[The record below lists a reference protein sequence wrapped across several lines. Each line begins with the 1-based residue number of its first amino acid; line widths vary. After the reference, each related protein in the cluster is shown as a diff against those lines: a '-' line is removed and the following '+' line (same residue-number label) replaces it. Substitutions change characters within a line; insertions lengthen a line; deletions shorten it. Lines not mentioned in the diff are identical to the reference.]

1 MQKFSAMMLGHTSPR
16 GAGRGKE
23 IASQVQSPVQVQ
35 TTAQVQTSATDQN
48 TEAQDKEAQDKEAQ
62 DKETQDSDAQDSEAH
77 DKEAHTADVSSEQLA
92 AMLDDYSIPTL
103 VLNTDTTSESPS
115 DDETTA
121 TEAQIHDMAISS
133 SDLKISPEEPNTG
146 VDSQPEHKP
155 ETIKEKPRSSPFV
168 KSSMLS
174 TYLTEAHWRTVL
186 CFWTH
191 LNMISG
197 LRLMLLQVP
206 SNPRHTCDSNKSPET
221 RRT

>member
-1 MQKFSAMMLGHTSPR
+1 MLGHTSPR
-16 GAGRGKE
+16 GANQGKGM
-23 IASQVQSPVQVQ
+23 ASQVQSPVQVQ
-35 TTAQVQTSATDQN
+35 TTAQMQTSATDQN
-48 TEAQDKEAQDKEAQ
+48 KKAQHNEVQDKEARDKEAQDKEAQ
-62 DKETQDSDAQDSEAH
+62 DSETQDSLAQDSEAH

-133 SDLKISPEEPNTG
+133 SNLKISPDEPDTG

-155 ETIKEKPRSSPFV
+155 DKIEKKSRSSPFV

-174 TYLTEAHWRTVL
+174 TYLTEAHSRTVL
-186 CFWTH
+186 CF
-191 LNMISG
+191 
-197 LRLMLLQVP
+197 
-206 SNPRHTCDSNKSPET
+206 
-221 RRT
+221 